1 MDNSNSYD
9 ESFED
14 NPPPVSTFR
23 MQLVLNKCRPYL
35 SLPEDETI
43 LVERLN
49 ELGVNCLDDLKL
61 LNFENDL
68 KGIIK
73 IIQCRQLQLFYHIIL
88 SYPVILDFVNVDKLE
103 KCWRESF
110 QMP

>member
-73 IIQCRQLQLFYHIIL
+73 IIQCRQLQLEL
-88 SYPVILDFVNVDKLE
+88 SKGIVY
-103 KCWRESF
+103 
-110 QMP
+110 